1 MRVICFLVLAGA
13 AAPVQ
18 AQEKTGLWQLSGQM
32 EELVR
37 RVDPAVVQI
46 LTTGFQRGESG
57 EAPVVRV
64 SRGNGSGVIVD
75 PAGYIVTNEH
85 VVRNACSIAVLVP
98 EMDEEGRF
106 QSIVKPGGKR
116 YPARLIGQDS
126 QTDIAVLKIE
136 AEKLPHLSFADS
148 DRLRQ
153 GQLVLAFGSPY
164 GLENTVTMGVISSVA
179 RQVRPDDPMIY
190 LQTDAAI
197 NPGNSG
203 GPLVNPA
210 GEIVGINTFIVSAT
224 GASAGVG
231 FAVPS
236 NIARTVYEQI
246 RKHGYVRRG
255 QIGVIAQTI
264 TPDIARAL
272 KLPQDF
278 GVILADVAPGSA
290 AAAAGLEAGDIVLT
304 MEGKL
309 MENARQFGVNIYGSA
324 GRTVAL
330 ELLRNGQ
337 KLTRRVAVMERPR
350 DPDRLLSLLEGD
362 TNYIARLGILAV
374 DLDERVTPLLPP
386 VRRLNGAVIVG
397 VVADLAPEGETLL
410 PGDVIF
416 AINGRRVGG
425 LEDLKQAAAAIP
437 AGEPVVLHLERM
449 GQQQFVVAALE

>member
-1 MRVICFLVLAGA
+1 M
-13 AAPVQ
+13 APVQ

-57 EAPVVRV
+57 EAPEVRV

-85 VVRNACSIAVLVP
+85 VVRNARSIAVLVP

-136 AEKLPHLSFADS
+136 AGNLPHLRFADS

-203 GPLVNPA
+203 GPLVNPS

-246 RKHGYVRRG
+246 RERGYVRRG

-264 TPDIARAL
+264 TPDMARAL

-278 GVILADVAPGSA
+278 GVILADVAPGSS

-324 GRTVAL
+324 GRTATL

-337 KLTRRVAVMERPR
+337 RLTRRVAVMERPR

-362 TNYIARLGILAV
+362 RNYIARLGILAV

-397 VVADLAPEGETLL
+397 VVADLAPDGETLL

-416 AINGRRVGG
+416 AINGRRVAG
-425 LEDLKQAAAAIP
+425 LEDLKKEAAAIP

-449 GQQQFVVAALE
+449 GQQQLVVAALE